1 MEARKITVVNSM
13 SQSSKTIMSGAST
26 LGELKNDLTGNHITF
41 NNDCSFTEGIS
52 RTALL
57 NDDSQLPMNVTYRG
71 NQTNELV
78 ILISATKSKISSGA
92 FERGDLYYMIHND
105 VNLRLYILEQSGK
118 NFTNISTAE
127 LNNLVNNYQDLRLYI
142 LEQSGKNFT
151 NISTAELNNLVNNYQ
166 EHHTLAHT
174 VTPDEEEDDSY
185 QSDDVCSDEEDD
197 DVCSDDDDEDSDVRN
212 DVYEALNEIDCF
224 DETDINLIMEFIK
237 NFMEYKKHHGNM
249 YSAASNASNNGISSS
264 YSQDDLNDIINGVN
278 Q

>member
-26 LGELKNDLTGNHITF
+26 LGELKNELTANHITF
-41 NNDCSFTEGIS
+41 NNDCSFTEGVS

-78 ILISATKSKISSGA
+78 ILISATRSKISSGA
-92 FERGDLYYMIHND
+92 FERSDLYYMIHND

-118 NFTNISTAE
+118 NFTNIST
-127 LNNLVNNYQDLRLYI
+127 V
-142 LEQSGKNFT
+142 
-151 NISTAELNNLVNNYQ
+151 ELNNLVNNYQ

-185 QSDDVCSDEEDD
+185 QSDDVCSDEDD
-197 DVCSDDDDEDSDVRN
+197 NDEDSDVRN
-212 DVYEALNEIDCF
+212 DVHEALNEIDCF

-249 YSAASNASNNGISSS
+249 YSAASNTSNNSISSS

>member
-26 LGELKNDLTGNHITF
+26 LGELKNDLTANHITF

-78 ILISATKSKISSGA
+78 ILISATKSKIGSGA
-92 FERGDLYYMIHND
+92 FERSDLYYILHND
-105 VNLRLYILEQSGK
+105 VN
-118 NFTNISTAE
+118 
-127 LNNLVNNYQDLRLYI
+127 LRLYI

-185 QSDDVCSDEEDD
+185 QSDDVCSDE
-197 DVCSDDDDEDSDVRN
+197 DDDDEDSDVRN

-224 DETDINLIMEFIK
+224 DEADINLIMEFIK
-237 NFMEYKKHHGNM
+237 NFMEYKKHHGNIH
-249 YSAASNASNNGISSS
+249 SAVSNTSNNGISSS
-264 YSQDDLNDIINGVN
+264 YSQDDLNDIIYGVN

>member
-26 LGELKNDLTGNHITF
+26 LGELKDDLTASHITF

-71 NQTNELV
+71 DQTNELV

-92 FERGDLYYMIHND
+92 FERGDLYHMIHND
-105 VNLRLYILEQSGK
+105 VN
-118 NFTNISTAE
+118 
-127 LNNLVNNYQDLRLYI
+127 LRLYI

-185 QSDDVCSDEEDD
+185 QSDDVCSDE
-197 DVCSDDDDEDSDVRN
+197 DDDDEDSDVRN

-249 YSAASNASNNGISSS
+249 YSAASNTSDNGISSS

>member
-26 LGELKNDLTGNHITF
+26 LGELKDDLTANHITF

-78 ILISATKSKISSGA
+78 ILISATRSKISSGT

-105 VNLRLYILEQSGK
+105 VI
-118 NFTNISTAE
+118 
-127 LNNLVNNYQDLRLYI
+127 LRLYI

-185 QSDDVCSDEEDD
+185 QSDDVCSDEDD
-197 DVCSDDDDEDSDVRN
+197 NDEDSDVRN

-249 YSAASNASNNGISSS
+249 YSAASNTSNNSISSS

>member
-26 LGELKNDLTGNHITF
+26 LGELKNDLTANHITF

-57 NDDSQLPMNVTYRG
+57 NNDSQLPMNVTYRG

-92 FERGDLYYMIHND
+92 FERSDLYYMIHND
-105 VNLRLYILEQSGK
+105 VN
-118 NFTNISTAE
+118 
-127 LNNLVNNYQDLRLYI
+127 LRLYI

-174 VTPDEEEDDSY
+174 VTPDEEEDDY
-185 QSDDVCSDEEDD
+185 QSDDVCSDE
-197 DVCSDDDDEDSDVRN
+197 DDDEDSDVRN

-237 NFMEYKKHHGNM
+237 NFMEYKRHHGNM
-249 YSAASNASNNGISSS
+249 YSAASNTSNNGISSS

>member
-26 LGELKNDLTGNHITF
+26 LGELKNDLTANHITF
-41 NNDCSFTEGIS
+41 NNECSFTEGIS

-92 FERGDLYYMIHND
+92 FERCDLYYMIHND
-105 VNLRLYILEQSGK
+105 VN
-118 NFTNISTAE
+118 
-127 LNNLVNNYQDLRLYI
+127 LRLYI

-185 QSDDVCSDEEDD
+185 QSDDVCSDE
-197 DVCSDDDDEDSDVRN
+197 DDDDEDSDVRN

-224 DETDINLIMEFIK
+224 DEADINLIMEFIK

>member
-26 LGELKNDLTGNHITF
+26 LGELKNDLTANNITF
-41 NNDCSFTEGIS
+41 NNECSFTEGIS

-127 LNNLVNNYQDLRLYI
+127 LNNLVNNYQ
-142 LEQSGKNFT
+142 
-151 NISTAELNNLVNNYQ
+151 

-185 QSDDVCSDEEDD
+185 QSDDVCSDE
-197 DVCSDDDDEDSDVRN
+197 DDDEDSDARN

-224 DETDINLIMEFIK
+224 DEADINLIMEFIK

-264 YSQDDLNDIINGVN
+264 YSQCDLNDIINGVN

>member
-26 LGELKNDLTGNHITF
+26 LGELKDDLTANNITF
-41 NNDCSFTEGIS
+41 NNECSFTEGIS

-92 FERGDLYYMIHND
+92 FERSDLYYMIHND
-105 VNLRLYILEQSGK
+105 VN
-118 NFTNISTAE
+118 
-127 LNNLVNNYQDLRLYI
+127 LRLYI

-185 QSDDVCSDEEDD
+185 QSDDVCSDE
-197 DVCSDDDDEDSDVRN
+197 DDDDEDSDVIN

-264 YSQDDLNDIINGVN
+264 YSQCDLNDIINGVN

>member
-26 LGELKNDLTGNHITF
+26 LGELKDDLTANNITF
-41 NNDCSFTEGIS
+41 NNECSFTEGIS

-127 LNNLVNNYQDLRLYI
+127 LNNLVNNYQ
-142 LEQSGKNFT
+142 
-151 NISTAELNNLVNNYQ
+151 

-185 QSDDVCSDEEDD
+185 QSDDVCSDE
-197 DVCSDDDDEDSDVRN
+197 DDDDEDSDVRN

-224 DETDINLIMEFIK
+224 DEADINLIMEFIK

-249 YSAASNASNNGISSS
+249 YSAASNTSNNGISSS
-264 YSQDDLNDIINGVN
+264 YSQDVLNDIINGVN

>member
-26 LGELKNDLTGNHITF
+26 LGELKNDLTANNITF
-41 NNDCSFTEGIS
+41 NNECSFTEGIS

-92 FERGDLYYMIHND
+92 FERSDLYYMIHND
-105 VNLRLYILEQSGK
+105 VN
-118 NFTNISTAE
+118 
-127 LNNLVNNYQDLRLYI
+127 LRLYI

-185 QSDDVCSDEEDD
+185 QSDDVCSDE
-197 DVCSDDDDEDSDVRN
+197 DDDDEDSDVIN

-224 DETDINLIMEFIK
+224 DEADINLIMEFIK

-264 YSQDDLNDIINGVN
+264 YSQCDLNDIINGVN

>member
-41 NNDCSFTEGIS
+41 NNECSFTEGIS

-92 FERGDLYYMIHND
+92 FERSDLYYMIHND
-105 VNLRLYILEQSGK
+105 VN
-118 NFTNISTAE
+118 
-127 LNNLVNNYQDLRLYI
+127 LRLYI

-185 QSDDVCSDEEDD
+185 QSDDVCSNE
-197 DVCSDDDDEDSDVRN
+197 DDDDEDSDVRN

-224 DETDINLIMEFIK
+224 DEADINLIMEFIK

-249 YSAASNASNNGISSS
+249 YSAASNTSDNGISSS

>member
-26 LGELKNDLTGNHITF
+26 LGELKNDLTANNITF
-41 NNDCSFTEGIS
+41 NNECSFTEGIS

-57 NDDSQLPMNVTYRG
+57 NDDSQLPMSVTYRG

-92 FERGDLYYMIHND
+92 FERSDLYYMIHND
-105 VNLRLYILEQSGK
+105 VN
-118 NFTNISTAE
+118 
-127 LNNLVNNYQDLRLYI
+127 LRLYI

-185 QSDDVCSDEEDD
+185 QSDDVCSDE
-197 DVCSDDDDEDSDVRN
+197 DDDDEDSDVRN
-212 DVYEALNEIDCF
+212 DVYEALDEIDCF

-249 YSAASNASNNGISSS
+249 YSAASNTSDNGISSS

>member
-26 LGELKNDLTGNHITF
+26 LGELKDDLTANNITF
-41 NNDCSFTEGIS
+41 NNECSFTEGIS

-127 LNNLVNNYQDLRLYI
+127 LNNLVNNYQ
-142 LEQSGKNFT
+142 
-151 NISTAELNNLVNNYQ
+151 

-185 QSDDVCSDEEDD
+185 QSDDVCSNE
-197 DVCSDDDDEDSDVRN
+197 DDDDEDSDVRN

-224 DETDINLIMEFIK
+224 DEADINLIMEFIK
-237 NFMEYKKHHGNM
+237 NFMEYKKHHGNI
-249 YSAASNASNNGISSS
+249 YSAASNAFNNGISSS
-264 YSQDDLNDIINGVN
+264 YSQDDLNDIINSVN

>member
-41 NNDCSFTEGIS
+41 NNECSFTEGIS

-92 FERGDLYYMIHND
+92 FERSDLYYMIHND
-105 VNLRLYILEQSGK
+105 VN
-118 NFTNISTAE
+118 
-127 LNNLVNNYQDLRLYI
+127 LRLYI

-185 QSDDVCSDEEDD
+185 QSDDVCSNE
-197 DVCSDDDDEDSDVRN
+197 DDDDEDSDVRN

-224 DETDINLIMEFIK
+224 NETDINLIMEFIK

>member
-26 LGELKNDLTGNHITF
+26 LGELKNDLTGNNITF
-41 NNDCSFTEGIS
+41 NNECSFTEGIS

-118 NFTNISTAE
+118 S
-127 LNNLVNNYQDLRLYI
+127 
-142 LEQSGKNFT
+142 FT

-185 QSDDVCSDEEDD
+185 QSDDVCSDE
-197 DVCSDDDDEDSDVRN
+197 DDDDEDSDVRN

-224 DETDINLIMEFIK
+224 DEADISLIMEFIK

>member
-26 LGELKNDLTGNHITF
+26 LGELKDDLTANNITF
-41 NNDCSFTEGIS
+41 NNECSFTEGIS

-127 LNNLVNNYQDLRLYI
+127 LNNLVNNYQ
-142 LEQSGKNFT
+142 
-151 NISTAELNNLVNNYQ
+151 

-185 QSDDVCSDEEDD
+185 QSDDVCSDE
-197 DVCSDDDDEDSDVRN
+197 DDDEDSDVIN

>member
-26 LGELKNDLTGNHITF
+26 LGELKNDLTANHMTF

-105 VNLRLYILEQSGK
+105 V
-118 NFTNISTAE
+118 
-127 LNNLVNNYQDLRLYI
+127 DLRLYI

-185 QSDDVCSDEEDD
+185 QSDDVCSDE
-197 DVCSDDDDEDSDVRN
+197 DDDEDSDVRN
-212 DVYEALNEIDCF
+212 DVYEALDEIDCF

-249 YSAASNASNNGISSS
+249 YSAASNTSDNGIGSS

>member
-1 MEARKITVVNSM
+1 
-13 SQSSKTIMSGAST
+13 MSGAST
-26 LGELKNDLTGNHITF
+26 LGELKDDLTANNITF
-41 NNDCSFTEGIS
+41 NNECSFTEGIS

-127 LNNLVNNYQDLRLYI
+127 LNNLVNNYQ
-142 LEQSGKNFT
+142 
-151 NISTAELNNLVNNYQ
+151 

-185 QSDDVCSDEEDD
+185 QSDDVCSDE
-197 DVCSDDDDEDSDVRN
+197 DDDDARN
-212 DVYEALNEIDCF
+212 DVYEALDEIDCF

-264 YSQDDLNDIINGVN
+264 YSQDDLNDIINGVI

>member
-26 LGELKNDLTGNHITF
+26 LGELKDDLTANHITF
-41 NNDCSFTEGIS
+41 NNECSFTEGIS

-92 FERGDLYYMIHND
+92 FERSDLYYMIHND

-118 NFTNISTAE
+118 S
-127 LNNLVNNYQDLRLYI
+127 
-142 LEQSGKNFT
+142 FT

-185 QSDDVCSDEEDD
+185 QSDDVCSDE
-197 DVCSDDDDEDSDVRN
+197 DDDDEDSDVRN

-224 DETDINLIMEFIK
+224 DEADINLIMEFIK

>member
-26 LGELKNDLTGNHITF
+26 LGELKNDLTANHITF
-41 NNDCSFTEGIS
+41 NNECSFTEGIS

-127 LNNLVNNYQDLRLYI
+127 LNNLVNNYQ
-142 LEQSGKNFT
+142 
-151 NISTAELNNLVNNYQ
+151 

-174 VTPDEEEDDSY
+174 VTPDEEEDNY
-185 QSDDVCSDEEDD
+185 QSDDVCSDE
-197 DVCSDDDDEDSDVRN
+197 DDDEDSDVRN

>member
-26 LGELKNDLTGNHITF
+26 LGELKNDLTANHITF
-41 NNDCSFTEGIS
+41 NNECSFTEGIS

-127 LNNLVNNYQDLRLYI
+127 LNNLVNNYQ
-142 LEQSGKNFT
+142 
-151 NISTAELNNLVNNYQ
+151 

-185 QSDDVCSDEEDD
+185 QSDDVCSNE
-197 DVCSDDDDEDSDVRN
+197 DDDDEDSDVRN

-224 DETDINLIMEFIK
+224 DEADINLIMEFIK

-249 YSAASNASNNGISSS
+249 YSAASNTSDNGMSSS

>member
-26 LGELKNDLTGNHITF
+26 LGELKNDLTANHITF
-41 NNDCSFTEGIS
+41 NNECSFTEGIS

-118 NFTNISTAE
+118 NFTN
-127 LNNLVNNYQDLRLYI
+127 V
-142 LEQSGKNFT
+142 
-151 NISTAELNNLVNNYQ
+151 STAELNNLVNNYQ

-185 QSDDVCSDEEDD
+185 QCDDVCSDE
-197 DVCSDDDDEDSDVRN
+197 DDDEDSDVRN
-212 DVYEALNEIDCF
+212 DISEALNEIDCF

-237 NFMEYKKHHGNM
+237 NFMEYKRHHGNM
-249 YSAASNASNNGISSS
+249 YSAASNTSDNGISSS

>member
-26 LGELKNDLTGNHITF
+26 LGELKNDLTANHITF

-92 FERGDLYYMIHND
+92 FERSDLYYMIHND

-118 NFTNISTAE
+118 SFTNIST
-127 LNNLVNNYQDLRLYI
+127 V
-142 LEQSGKNFT
+142 
-151 NISTAELNNLVNNYQ
+151 ELNNLVNNYQ

-185 QSDDVCSDEEDD
+185 QSDDVCSDE
-197 DVCSDDDDEDSDVRN
+197 DDDDEDSDVIN

-224 DETDINLIMEFIK
+224 DEADINLIMEFIK

-264 YSQDDLNDIINGVN
+264 YSQGDLNDIINGVN

>member
-26 LGELKNDLTGNHITF
+26 LGELKNDLTANHITF

-127 LNNLVNNYQDLRLYI
+127 LNNLVNNYQ
-142 LEQSGKNFT
+142 
-151 NISTAELNNLVNNYQ
+151 

-174 VTPDEEEDDSY
+174 VTPDEEEDDY
-185 QSDDVCSDEEDD
+185 QSDDVCSDE
-197 DVCSDDDDEDSDVRN
+197 DDDDEDSDVRN

-237 NFMEYKKHHGNM
+237 NFMEYKKHHGNI
-249 YSAASNASNNGISSS
+249 YSAASNTSNNGISSS

>member
-26 LGELKNDLTGNHITF
+26 LGELKNDLTANNITF
-41 NNDCSFTEGIS
+41 NNECSFTEGVS

-127 LNNLVNNYQDLRLYI
+127 LNNLVNNYQ
-142 LEQSGKNFT
+142 
-151 NISTAELNNLVNNYQ
+151 

-185 QSDDVCSDEEDD
+185 LSVDVCSDE
-197 DVCSDDDDEDSDVRN
+197 DDDDEDSDVRN

-249 YSAASNASNNGISSS
+249 YSAASNTSDNGISSS

>member
-26 LGELKNDLTGNHITF
+26 LGELKDDLTANNITF
-41 NNDCSFTEGIS
+41 NNECSFTEGIS

-92 FERGDLYYMIHND
+92 FERSDLYYMIHND
-105 VNLRLYILEQSGK
+105 VN
-118 NFTNISTAE
+118 
-127 LNNLVNNYQDLRLYI
+127 LRLYI

-185 QSDDVCSDEEDD
+185 QSDDVCSNE
-197 DVCSDDDDEDSDVRN
+197 DDDDEDSDVIN

-224 DETDINLIMEFIK
+224 DEADINLIMEFIK

>member
-26 LGELKNDLTGNHITF
+26 LGELKDDLTANHITF
-41 NNDCSFTEGIS
+41 NNECSFTEGIS

-127 LNNLVNNYQDLRLYI
+127 LNNLVNNYQ
-142 LEQSGKNFT
+142 
-151 NISTAELNNLVNNYQ
+151 

-185 QSDDVCSDEEDD
+185 QSDDVCSDE
-197 DVCSDDDDEDSDVRN
+197 DDDDARN

-224 DETDINLIMEFIK
+224 DETEINLIMEFIK

>member
-26 LGELKNDLTGNHITF
+26 LGELKNDLTANNITF
-41 NNDCSFTEGIS
+41 NNECSFTEGIS

-92 FERGDLYYMIHND
+92 FERSDLYYMIHND
-105 VNLRLYILEQSGK
+105 VN
-118 NFTNISTAE
+118 
-127 LNNLVNNYQDLRLYI
+127 LRLYI

-185 QSDDVCSDEEDD
+185 QSDE
-197 DVCSDDDDEDSDVRN
+197 DDDDEDSDVRN

-249 YSAASNASNNGISSS
+249 YSAASNTSDNGISSS

>member
-127 LNNLVNNYQDLRLYI
+127 LNNLVNNYQ
-142 LEQSGKNFT
+142 
-151 NISTAELNNLVNNYQ
+151 

-185 QSDDVCSDEEDD
+185 QSDDVCSDE
-197 DVCSDDDDEDSDVRN
+197 DDDDARN

-249 YSAASNASNNGISSS
+249 YSAASNTSDNGISSS

>member
-26 LGELKNDLTGNHITF
+26 LGELKNDLTANHITF
-41 NNDCSFTEGIS
+41 NNDCSFTEGVS

-57 NDDSQLPMNVTYRG
+57 NNDSQLPTNVTYRG

-92 FERGDLYYMIHND
+92 FERGDLYHMIHND
-105 VNLRLYILEQSGK
+105 VN
-118 NFTNISTAE
+118 
-127 LNNLVNNYQDLRLYI
+127 LRLYI

-174 VTPDEEEDDSY
+174 VTPDETDDSY
-185 QSDDVCSDEEDD
+185 NDD
-197 DVCSDDDDEDSDVRN
+197 DVCSDDDELDDSDSDARN
-212 DVYEALNEIDCF
+212 DIYDALNEIMCF

-237 NFMEYKKHHGNM
+237 NFKEYKENHGNM
-249 YSAASNASNNGISSS
+249 NTAASNTLDNGIRSS

>member
-26 LGELKNDLTGNHITF
+26 LGELKDDLTANHITF
-41 NNDCSFTEGIS
+41 NNECSFTEGIS

-92 FERGDLYYMIHND
+92 FERSDLYYMIHND

-118 NFTNISTAE
+118 S
-127 LNNLVNNYQDLRLYI
+127 
-142 LEQSGKNFT
+142 FT

-185 QSDDVCSDEEDD
+185 QSDDVCSDE
-197 DVCSDDDDEDSDVRN
+197 DDDDEDSDVRN

-224 DETDINLIMEFIK
+224 DEADISLIMEFIK

-249 YSAASNASNNGISSS
+249 YSAASNTSDNGISSS
-264 YSQDDLNDIINGVN
+264 YSQCDLNDIINGVN

>member
-26 LGELKNDLTGNHITF
+26 LGELKDDLTANHITF
-41 NNDCSFTEGIS
+41 NNECSFTEGIS

-92 FERGDLYYMIHND
+92 FERSDLYYMIHND
-105 VNLRLYILEQSGK
+105 VN
-118 NFTNISTAE
+118 
-127 LNNLVNNYQDLRLYI
+127 LRLYI

-185 QSDDVCSDEEDD
+185 QSDDVCSNE
-197 DVCSDDDDEDSDVRN
+197 DDDDEDSDVRN

-224 DETDINLIMEFIK
+224 DEADINLIMEFIK
-237 NFMEYKKHHGNM
+237 NFMEYKKHHGNI
-249 YSAASNASNNGISSS
+249 YSAVYNASNNGISSS

>member
-26 LGELKNDLTGNHITF
+26 LGELKNDLTANHITF

-92 FERGDLYYMIHND
+92 FERGDLYHMIHND
-105 VNLRLYILEQSGK
+105 VN
-118 NFTNISTAE
+118 
-127 LNNLVNNYQDLRLYI
+127 LRLYI

-185 QSDDVCSDEEDD
+185 QCDDVCSNE
-197 DVCSDDDDEDSDVRN
+197 DDDDEDSDVRN

-249 YSAASNASNNGISSS
+249 HSAASNASNNGISSS

>member
-13 SQSSKTIMSGAST
+13 SQSSKTIMSGATT
-26 LGELKNDLTGNHITF
+26 LGELKDDLTANHITF
-41 NNDCSFTEGIS
+41 NNDCSFTEGVS

-57 NDDSQLPMNVTYRG
+57 NNDSQLPTNVTYRG

-92 FERGDLYYMIHND
+92 FERGDLYHMIHND
-105 VNLRLYILEQSGK
+105 VNLRLYILEQSG
-118 NFTNISTAE
+118 
-127 LNNLVNNYQDLRLYI
+127 R
-142 LEQSGKNFT
+142 NFT

-174 VTPDEEEDDSY
+174 VTSDETDDSY
-185 QSDDVCSDEEDD
+185 N
-197 DVCSDDDDEDSDVRN
+197 DDDELDDSDSDARN
-212 DVYEALNEIDCF
+212 DIYDALNEIMCF

-237 NFMEYKKHHGNM
+237 NFKEYKENHGNM
-249 YSAASNASNNGISSS
+249 NTAASNTLDNGIRSS

>member
-26 LGELKNDLTGNHITF
+26 LGELKNDLTANNVTF
-41 NNDCSFTEGIS
+41 NNECSFTEGIS

-92 FERGDLYYMIHND
+92 FERGDLYHMIHND
-105 VNLRLYILEQSGK
+105 VN
-118 NFTNISTAE
+118 
-127 LNNLVNNYQDLRLYI
+127 LRLYI

-185 QSDDVCSDEEDD
+185 QSDDVCSNE
-197 DVCSDDDDEDSDVRN
+197 DDDDEDSDVIN

-249 YSAASNASNNGISSS
+249 YSAASNASSNGISSS

>member
-26 LGELKNDLTGNHITF
+26 LGELKNDLTANHMTF

-127 LNNLVNNYQDLRLYI
+127 LNNLVNNYQ
-142 LEQSGKNFT
+142 
-151 NISTAELNNLVNNYQ
+151 

-185 QSDDVCSDEEDD
+185 QSDDVCSDE
-197 DVCSDDDDEDSDVRN
+197 DDDDEDSDVRN

-224 DETDINLIMEFIK
+224 DETDIDIIMEFIK
-237 NFMEYKKHHGNM
+237 YLMEYKKHHGNM
-249 YSAASNASNNGISSS
+249 YSIASNTSNNGISSS

>member
-26 LGELKNDLTGNHITF
+26 LGELKNDLTANHITF
-41 NNDCSFTEGIS
+41 NNECSFTEGIS

-127 LNNLVNNYQDLRLYI
+127 LNNLVNNYQ
-142 LEQSGKNFT
+142 
-151 NISTAELNNLVNNYQ
+151 

-174 VTPDEEEDDSY
+174 VTPDEEEDNY
-185 QSDDVCSDEEDD
+185 QSDDVCSNE
-197 DVCSDDDDEDSDVRN
+197 DDDDEDSDVRN

>member
-26 LGELKNDLTGNHITF
+26 LGELKNDLTANHITF
-41 NNDCSFTEGIS
+41 NNECSFTEGIS

-92 FERGDLYYMIHND
+92 FERGDLYHMIHND

-118 NFTNISTAE
+118 NFTN
-127 LNNLVNNYQDLRLYI
+127 V
-142 LEQSGKNFT
+142 
-151 NISTAELNNLVNNYQ
+151 STAELNNLVNNYQ

-174 VTPDEEEDDSY
+174 VTPDEEEDDY
-185 QSDDVCSDEEDD
+185 QCDDVCSDE
-197 DVCSDDDDEDSDVRN
+197 DDDEDSDVRN

-249 YSAASNASNNGISSS
+249 YSAASNTSDNGISSS

>member
-26 LGELKNDLTGNHITF
+26 LGELKNDLTANHITF

-127 LNNLVNNYQDLRLYI
+127 LNNLVNNYQ
-142 LEQSGKNFT
+142 
-151 NISTAELNNLVNNYQ
+151 

-185 QSDDVCSDEEDD
+185 QSDDVCSDE
-197 DVCSDDDDEDSDVRN
+197 DDDDARN

-224 DETDINLIMEFIK
+224 DETEINLIMEFIK

>member
-1 MEARKITVVNSM
+1 
-13 SQSSKTIMSGAST
+13 MSGAST
-26 LGELKNDLTGNHITF
+26 LGELKNDLTANHITF
-41 NNDCSFTEGIS
+41 NNECSFTEGIS

-127 LNNLVNNYQDLRLYI
+127 LNNLVNNYQ
-142 LEQSGKNFT
+142 
-151 NISTAELNNLVNNYQ
+151 

-185 QSDDVCSDEEDD
+185 QSDDVCSDE
-197 DVCSDDDDEDSDVRN
+197 DDDDEDSDVIN

-224 DETDINLIMEFIK
+224 DETDTNLIMEFIK

-249 YSAASNASNNGISSS
+249 YSAASNTSDSGISSS